1 MNARVPRRP
10 TAFLSVAREPWRG
23 VATGPGEHKA
33 RRAEFRVKPG
43 LVPGFRWFVLLRA
56 AVLVALAGSSALA
69 IDYLSPVPS
78 FCSATSGCGKVQQS
92 DWANLAGVPLP
103 LLGLA
108 AFTAL
113 FTLSLL
119 PGKRR
124 LLAASAAI
132 VGAVLAL
139 TLLLVQAFVVGAFC
153 YLCVTVDLAAIVAGV
168 AGLFAIVKRAPVED
182 PLRDWAWAALAVL
195 AVVGPFQWPRLRPA
209 PDVPAPLA
217 AYFVP
222 GKINVIEF
230 VDFECPFCRL
240 LHPELKKVVAEYGSR
255 VHFVRLD
262 LPLQMHPNARGA
274 AHAHVCA
281 SERGQGDAMADVLF
295 ATDNLEASGLL
306 AAAKQ
311 VGLDENDFKRCLAA
325 PETEAK
331 VKKSESILRDNELLQ
346 GLPTTFVGT
355 EMLVGAQDAV
365 ALRDA
370 FEKAAAGSGMPAALS
385 VALVGGI
392 YVTLLAAAAGAVI
405 VFGRTRR
412 TDPQAPAPSASA

>member
-1 MNARVPRRP
+1 M
-10 TAFLSVAREPWRG
+10 
-23 VATGPGEHKA
+23 
-33 RRAEFRVKPG
+33 
-43 LVPGFRWFVLLRA
+43 LLRA

-78 FCSATSGCGKVQQS
+78 FCSASSGCGKVQQS

-132 VGAVLAL
+132 VGAVLAI

-153 YLCVTVDLAAIVAGV
+153 YLCVTVDLAAIVAGI
-168 AGLFAIVKRAPVED
+168 AGLFAIRKSAPLTD
-182 PLRDWAWAALAVL
+182 PLRDWAWAGLAVL

-240 LHPELKKVVAEYGSR
+240 LHPELKKVVAEYGTR

-274 AHAHVCA
+274 ARAHVCA
-281 SERGQGDAMADVLF
+281 TEAGRGDAIADLLF
-295 ATDNLEASGLL
+295 ETENLEESGLL

-311 VGLDENDFKRCLAA
+311 VGLDEGEFKRCLAA

-331 VKKSESILRDNELLQ
+331 VKKSESILRDAELLQ

-370 FEKAAAGSGMPAALS
+370 FDKAARGGVPAELS
-385 VALVGGI
+385 VALVGGL

-405 VFGRTRR
+405 FFGRTRR
-412 TDPQAPAPSASA
+412 NDPAAQAPAPTTSA